1 MDFERLQDGYRG
13 SRARDYNRRRERTAL
28 YQREQDTIDGFLAQL
43 PQGSSI
49 VDVPVGTGRY
59 LELYK
64 KHALKVTGLDVSE
77 DMLAEAGKEAGA
89 LSLGATLRR
98 EDIRHIAAPDGG
110 FDCVLC
116 MRFLNW
122 LDTAGLEIV
131 MAELTRVARSHL
143 ILGVHSKLTHPK
155 IKSRS
160 LWRAAKAYKK
170 TLSQR
175 IRGTERS
182 AHDET
187 MTRALFARHGLAIA
201 DVKSIDPKDDGTD
214 YLVYLLRRGA

>member
-1 MDFERLQDGYRG
+1 MDFERLQDRYRG

-28 YQREQDTIDGFLAQL
+28 YQREQDTIDAFLAQL
-43 PQGSSI
+43 PEGSSI

-64 KHALKVTGLDVSE
+64 KHNLAVTGLDVSD
-77 DMLAEAGKEAGA
+77 DMLAEARTQAA
-89 LSLGATLRR
+89 TLDLGATLRR

-110 FDCVLC
+110 FDTVLC

-131 MAELTRVARSHL
+131 LAELTRVARTHL
-143 ILGVHSKLTHPK
+143 ILGVHSKLANPK
-155 IKSRS
+155 IRNRS
-160 LWRAAKAYKK
+160 LWRAANAYKK
-170 TLSQR
+170 KLSQR
-175 IRGTERS
+175 LRGTERS
-182 AHDET
+182 AHDEA
-187 MTRALFARHGLAIA
+187 MTCALFARHHLKII

-214 YLVYLLRRGA
+214 YLVYLLRRGP

>member
-1 MDFERLQDGYRG
+1 MDFERLQDRYRG

-28 YQREQDTIDGFLAQL
+28 YQREQDTVDRFLAQL
-43 PQGSSI
+43 PKRSSI

-64 KHALKVTGLDVSE
+64 KYNFAVTGLDASE
-77 DMLAEAGKEAGA
+77 AMLTEASIEAGA
-89 LSLGATLRR
+89 LSLQTTLRKG
-98 EDIRHIAAPDGG
+98 DIRHIDAPDSN
-110 FDCVLC
+110 FDIVLC

-122 LDTAGLEIV
+122 LDTAGLKIV
-131 MAELTRVARSHL
+131 LAELTRVARSHL
-143 ILGVHSKLTHPK
+143 ILGVHSKLANPK

-170 TLSQR
+170 TISQR

-182 AHDET
+182 AHDEKL
-187 MTRALFARHGLAIA
+187 TRELFADHGLAIV

-214 YLVYLLRRGA
+214 YLVYLLRRGS

>member
-1 MDFERLQDGYRG
+1 MDFERLQDRYRG

-43 PQGSSI
+43 PEGSSI

-64 KHALKVTGLDVSE
+64 KHNLAVTGLDVSE
-77 DMLAEAGKEAGA
+77 DMLAEAREEAA
-89 LSLGATLRR
+89 TLSLDVALRR

-110 FDCVLC
+110 FDTVLC

-122 LDTAGLEIV
+122 LDTAGLETV
-131 MAELTRVARSHL
+131 MTELTRVAGSHL
-143 ILGVHSKLTHPK
+143 ILGVHSKLTNPTVK
-155 IKSRS
+155 RRS
-160 LWRAAKAYKK
+160 VWRALNAYKK

-182 AHDET
+182 AHDEA

-214 YLVYLLRRGA
+214 YLVYLLRRGP

>member
-1 MDFERLQDGYRG
+1 MDFERLQDRYRG

-28 YQREQDTIDGFLAQL
+28 YDREQATIDAFLAQV
-43 PQGSSI
+43 PQGSSL

-64 KHALKVTGLDVSE
+64 KHNLAVTGLDVSD
-77 DMLAEAGKEAGA
+77 DMLAEARAEADA
-89 LSLGATLRR
+89 LSLAATLRR
-98 EDIRHIAAPDGG
+98 EDVRHISVPDGG
-110 FDCVLC
+110 FDTVLC

-122 LDTAGLEIV
+122 LDTAGLETV
-131 MAELTRVARSHL
+131 MTELVRVARSHL
-143 ILGVHSKLTHPK
+143 ILGVHSKLTNPK

-160 LWRAAKAYKK
+160 LWRTLKAYKK

-182 AHDET
+182 AHDQT
-187 MTRALFARHGLAIA
+187 MTLALFARRGLSI
-201 DVKSIDPKDDGTD
+201 VEVRSIDPKDDGTD
-214 YLVYLLRRGA
+214 YLVYLLRRGP